1 MARSR
6 SSRSWASGGKPITKN
21 VLMVRA
27 FPRGSRPAGPKI
39 DVVLERNMS
48 YLDGRLTRRGALKL
62 GGGAAAGTLLSGAA
76 LAEAAPSRDH
86 GIREQRGKL
95 PAKQIQE
102 IVQAQG
108 TVTNG
113 VLSIPISR
121 DDIGPVHGPLGVVM
135 DGSFEVDGALTFQ
148 PLGDGLAFFNADLP
162 LKAEETDGFIDA
174 IGANG
179 MVFQAFHMHYTEQSP
194 QTWFIHWRGLGAPL
208 TLARA
213 AHNVLKST
221 ATKLPQTVPSK
232 PTSPLDAKRL
242 GKILGGQA
250 MIGSN
255 GVVTVNVSRGGRIVI
270 DGVHASPEANIST
283 GIEFK
288 PLASSGSKAA
298 AGPDFAMTGREV
310 MPVVKL
316 MRSKGWYIGCL
327 YNQETEEYPQ
337 LYFAHML
344 KTGDAYQL
352 AAEIRVG
359 LEKTD
364 VDFM

>member
-1 MARSR
+1 
-6 SSRSWASGGKPITKN
+6 
-21 VLMVRA
+21 MV
-27 FPRGSRPAGPKI
+27 RGSRGGSAGAGPVI
-39 DVVLERNMS
+39 EHVLGELMS
-48 YLDGRLTRRGALKL
+48 YLNDRVTRRGALKL
-62 GGGAAAGTLLSGAA
+62 GGGAAAGTLLSGGA
-76 LAEAAPSRDH
+76 LAGAAQARGH
-86 GIREQRGKL
+86 GVREQRGKL

-121 DDIGPVHGPLGVVM
+121 DDIGPVRGPLGVTM

-174 IGANG
+174 IDANG

-194 QTWFIHWRGLGAPL
+194 QTWFIHWRGVGASL

-213 AHNVLKST
+213 AHNVLRST
-221 ATKLPQTVPSK
+221 ATKLPQTMPSN

-255 GVVTVNVSRGGRIVI
+255 GVITVNVSRGGRIVI

-288 PLASSGSKAA
+288 PLAASGSQAA

-310 MPVVKL
+310 VPVVKL
-316 MRSKGWYIGCL
+316 MRSQGWYIGCL

-337 LYFAHML
+337 LYFSHML

-352 AAEIRVG
+352 AAEIRAG
-359 LEKTD
+359 LDKTD
-364 VDFM
+364 AKFM